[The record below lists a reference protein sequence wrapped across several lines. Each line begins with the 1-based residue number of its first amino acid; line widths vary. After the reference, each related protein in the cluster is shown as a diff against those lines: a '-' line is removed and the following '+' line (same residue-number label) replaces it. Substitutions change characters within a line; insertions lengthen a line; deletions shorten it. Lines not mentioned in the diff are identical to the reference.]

1 MYYNYT
7 DWGADRAVRQTTDK
21 MNTSVR
27 ECAGDG
33 GGGRVHLEV
42 QTNGKNNYEEM

>member
-1 MYYNYT
+1 
-7 DWGADRAVRQTTDK
+7 
-21 MNTSVR
+21 MNTSGR
-27 ECAGDG
+27 QCARDGG